1 MGIALGKA
9 MRTRCRGYAPFTL
22 NANCPKRLS
31 KELVVSFQRQRYIL
45 QTGGHPRYALER
57 RPGFFV
63 QIRCDGVTGYRYA

>member
-1 MGIALGKA
+1 MSCDGHRTWEGDEDTLSRVCALHSQRK
-9 MRTRCRGYAPFTL
+9 
-22 NANCPKRLS
+22 LS

-63 QIRCDGVTGYRYA
+63 QIRYDGVTGYRYA